1 MSWTVLSSRENDKVW
16 TKVNRVVKW
25 KPGLQCSR
33 MKPPTP
39 YIVYDV
45 SAGFKEDGRFLADLE
60 EKMIG
65 VFKACTDPLETMYAL
80 DWRHEGYM
88 FRPHGQLPKD
98 EYGDWPVPIFPNGD
112 YYFFFQRDFEWG
124 VLGDPWRQ
132 TMTLYGEKLLDHI
145 EHHPPVIFRKA

>member
-45 SAGFKEDGRFLADLE
+45 SAGFKEDGRFRSFQMGITISFSSGILNGACLA
-60 EKMIG
+60 
-65 VFKACTDPLETMYAL
+65 T
-80 DWRHEGYM
+80 
-88 FRPHGQLPKD
+88 
-98 EYGDWPVPIFPNGD
+98 
-112 YYFFFQRDFEWG
+112 
-124 VLGDPWRQ
+124 LGGKR
-132 TMTLYGEKLLDHI
+132 
-145 EHHPPVIFRKA
+145 

>member
-33 MKPPTP
+33 MKPPRP

-60 EKMIG
+60 E
-65 VFKACTDPLETMYAL
+65 TMYAL
-80 DWRHEGYM
+80 DWQHEGYM